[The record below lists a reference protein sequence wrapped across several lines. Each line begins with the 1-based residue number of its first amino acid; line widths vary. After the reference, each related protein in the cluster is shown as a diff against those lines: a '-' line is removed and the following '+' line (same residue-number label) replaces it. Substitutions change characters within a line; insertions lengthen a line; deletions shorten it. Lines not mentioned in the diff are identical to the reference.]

1 MSNMTKHTSVSLPK
15 GMHDAIKRIIEENP
29 ELGYTSVAE
38 YCKDIL
44 RDEIVKIRKGADS
57 TE

>member
-1 MSNMTKHTSVSLPK
+1 MAKYTSVSLPT
-15 GMHDAIKRIIEENP
+15 GMHEAIKNIIEDNP

-44 RDEIVKIRKGADS
+44 RDEIVKRKKDTDS
-57 TE
+57 SERDD